1 VYTSRKTSEPSSVDN
16 EFADNA
22 NQDTI
27 TYHKNSHNPS
37 LKGSYYLGVKAIS
50 GCVYQIHVKIYRK
63 VDEHVTTIMKRVPL
77 GGIEKGY
84 VNYLEPV

>member
-1 VYTSRKTSEPSSVDN
+1 LIEGDSEYYVFSLSQEDESITKVEFSITSISGEFFVYTSRKTSEPTSVDN

-27 TYHKNSHNPS
+27 TYHKNARNPS

-50 GCVYQIHVKIYRK
+50 GCVY
-63 VDEHVTTIMKRVPL
+63 
-77 GGIEKGY
+77 
-84 VNYLEPV
+84 